1 MENQENKR
9 SGEGLQLRRSF
20 GMKESVTITVGQV
33 IGVGLFVTGANV
45 VGLMGNHI
53 ILVTIAALL
62 ITISPSLLYAEMGS
76 AVPYSGGT
84 YLYALLGLSKPMGFL
99 AGWNYIIAIISVAS
113 SEAFAFTFYFKTM
126 FSAFGIELP
135 VSDVV
140 LACLCI
146 LVFTVMNVRG
156 VEMTGRMSNAFMFFF
171 WGVAIIWF
179 IMMIPN
185 INLPHFVQKPSFMT
199 EGPQSF
205 IANVAMVW
213 WCFAGFEACCSMSEE
228 IKYPHIN
235 IPRAMALSPFIILAV
250 NLFFQWY
257 LVGIVPT
264 GNLDKLA
271 VATAPYAEAMM
282 TAGILGIP
290 LALLAAGIAFGGGLS
305 TMNSCI
311 TTPPRTL
318 FAMAR
323 DGMLPQ
329 VFTKIHPKYKTP
341 YVSILF
347 LGVIALLLT
356 MTNSVQYVASLSL
369 FADLFFYV
377 IGIISAAGMRKKHP
391 DIHRPYKAPAAGIGI
406 PVSAVIYII
415 MMTQLGFSAI
425 ISGVV
430 WAVFGMVLY
439 FGYRKYKGVE
449 ADEETKLVV
458 EILEEP
464 TTEERR
470 KMDQEY
476 KLWRNIVIIAV
487 ILSIALY
494 VFPYFVA

>member
-1 MENQENKR
+1 MSKAPK
-9 SGEGLQLRRSF
+9 EGLRLRRSF

-53 ILVTIAALL
+53 ILATLAALL
-62 ITISPSLLYAEMGS
+62 ITIYPSLLYAEMGS

-84 YLYALLGLSKPMGFL
+84 YLYALLGLSRPMGFL
-99 AGWNYIIAIISVAS
+99 AGWNYIIAIICVAS

-126 FSAFGIELP
+126 FSAFGMELP
-135 VSDVV
+135 VSDLA

-146 LVFTVMNVRG
+146 LVFTILNARG
-156 VEMTGRMSNAFMFFF
+156 VEMTGRMANAFMFFF
-171 WGVAIIWF
+171 WGVAIVWF

-185 INLPHFVQKPSFMT
+185 IQLPHFVRKPSFLSD
-199 EGPQSF
+199 GPQSF

-235 IPRAMALSPFIILAV
+235 IPRAMALTPFIILAV

-264 GNLDKLA
+264 DKLGRLA
-271 VATAPYAEAMM
+271 AADAPYAEAMM

-329 VFTKIHPKYKTP
+329 VFTKIHPRYKTP

-356 MTNSVQYVASLSL
+356 LTNSVQYVASVSL

-377 IGIISAAGMRKKHP
+377 IGIISAGGMRKKYP
-391 DIHRPYKAPAAGIGI
+391 ELHRPYKAPGASIGI
-406 PVSAVIYII
+406 PVSAVIYLI

-425 ISGVV
+425 LSGVIWCV
-430 WAVFGMVLY
+430 CGMVLY
-439 FGYRKYKGVE
+439 RVYNVRDGSKDRAE
-449 ADEETKLVV
+449 AVMLPTEPP
-458 EILEEP
+458 EEP
-464 TTEERR
+464 APEER
-470 KMDQEY
+470 KAMDREF
-476 KLWRNIVIIAV
+476 KLWRAIVIAAV
-487 ILSIALY
+487 IAALLLY
-494 VFPYFVA
+494 IGPYFLR

>member
-1 MENQENKR
+1 MEKKSEQ
-9 SGEGLQLRRSF
+9 GLKRSF
-20 GMKESVTITVGQV
+20 GMRESVTITVGQV

-53 ILVTIAALL
+53 ILATAVALL
-62 ITISPSLLYAEMGS
+62 ITIYPSLLYAEMGS
-76 AVPYSGGT
+76 ALPYSGGT
-84 YLYALLGLSKPMGFL
+84 YLYALAGLSRPMGFL
-99 AGWNYIIAIISVAS
+99 AGWNYIIAIICVAS

-126 FSAFGIELP
+126 FSAFGVELP
-135 VSDVV
+135 VSDLV

-146 LVFTVMNVRG
+146 LVFTLLNARG
-156 VEMTGRMSNAFMFFF
+156 VEMTGRMANAFMFFF
-171 WGVAIIWF
+171 WGVAIVWF

-185 INLPHFVQKPSFMT
+185 ISLPNFVQKPSFMT
-199 EGPQSF
+199 AGPQGF

-264 GNLDKLA
+264 DKLDQLA
-271 VATAPYAEAMM
+271 VAAAPYAEAMVA
-282 TAGILGIP
+282 AGILGLP

-329 VFTKIHPKYKTP
+329 VFTKIHPRYKTP

-356 MTNSVQYVASLSL
+356 LTNSVQYVASVSL

-377 IGIISAAGMRKKHP
+377 IGIVSAGGMRRRYP
-391 DIHRPYKAPAAGIGI
+391 DLYRPYKAPGAAVGI
-406 PVSAVIYII
+406 PVSAVIYIV

-430 WAVFGMVLY
+430 WCVCGMVLY
-439 FGYRKYKGVE
+439 YVYNARAGAK
-449 ADEETKLVV
+449 DTKLFELPDQVP
-458 EILEEP
+458 EEP
-464 TTEERR
+464 SESERR
-470 KMDQEY
+470 VMDREY
-476 KLWRNIVIIAV
+476 KLWRAIVAAAV
-487 ILSIALY
+487 IASVALY
-494 VFPYFVA
+494 VVPYLAV

>member
-1 MENQENKR
+1 MSK
-9 SGEGLQLRRSF
+9 SPKDGLQLRRSF

-53 ILVTIAALL
+53 ILATLAALL
-62 ITISPSLLYAEMGS
+62 ITIYPSLLYAEMGS

-84 YLYALLGLSKPMGFL
+84 YLYALLGLSRPMGFL
-99 AGWNYIIAIISVAS
+99 AGWNYIIAIICVAS

-135 VSDVV
+135 VSDLV

-146 LVFTVMNVRG
+146 LVFTILNARG
-156 VEMTGRMSNAFMFFF
+156 VEMTGRMANAFMFFF
-171 WGVAIIWF
+171 WGVAIVWF

-185 INLPHFVQKPSFMT
+185 IQLPHFVQKPSFLSD
-199 EGPQSF
+199 GPQSF

-257 LVGIVPT
+257 LVGIVPPDQL
-264 GNLDKLA
+264 GRLA
-271 VATAPYAEAMM
+271 VADAPYAEAMM

-356 MTNSVQYVASLSL
+356 LTNSVQYVASVSL

-377 IGIISAAGMRKKHP
+377 IGIISAGGMRKKYP
-391 DIHRPYKAPAAGIGI
+391 ELHRPYKAPGARIGI

-425 ISGVV
+425 LSGVV
-430 WAVFGMVLY
+430 WCVCGMVLY
-439 FGYRKYKGVE
+439 CVYNARTGSREKAE
-449 ADEETKLVV
+449 AAMLPTEPP
-458 EILEEP
+458 EEP
-464 TTEERR
+464 APEERQA
-470 KMDQEY
+470 MDREF
-476 KLWRNIVIIAV
+476 KLWRAIVIVAV
-487 ILSIALY
+487 LAAVLLY
-494 VFPYFVA
+494 AGPYFLR

>member
-1 MENQENKR
+1 MEKS
-9 SGEGLQLRRSF
+9 SGESLKLRRSF
-20 GMKESVTITVGQV
+20 GMRESVTITVGQV

-53 ILVTIAALL
+53 ILATMAALL
-62 ITISPSLLYAEMGS
+62 ITIYPSLLYAEMGS

-84 YLYALLGLSKPMGFL
+84 YLYALLGLSRPMGFL

-126 FSAFGIELP
+126 FSAFGVELP

-156 VEMTGRMSNAFMFFF
+156 VEMTGRMSNAFMYFF
-171 WGVAIIWF
+171 WGVAIVWF

-185 INLPHFVQKPSFMT
+185 INLPHFVQKPSFIAD
-199 EGPQSF
+199 GPRSF

-257 LVGIVPT
+257 LVGIVPPE
-264 GNLDKLA
+264 NLDKLA
-271 VATAPYAEAMM
+271 VAAAPYAEAMM

-356 MTNSVQYVASLSL
+356 MTNSIQYVASLSL

-391 DIHRPYKAPAAGIGI
+391 ELHRPYRAPAAGIGV
-406 PVSAVIYII
+406 PVSAIIYII
-415 MMTQLGFSAI
+415 MMTQLGSSAI

-430 WAVFGMVLY
+430 WAVFGMLLY
-439 FGYRKYKGVE
+439 FGYSRYRGSEDSRGTDFIVE
-449 ADEETKLVV
+449 AP
-458 EILEEP
+458 EEP
-464 TTEERR
+464 GEEERR
-470 KMDQEY
+470 RMDREF
-476 KLWRNIVIIAV
+476 KLWRNIVIAAV
-487 ILSIALY
+487 VLAIALY
-494 VFPYFVA
+494 VVPYFVV

>member
-1 MENQENKR
+1 MENKTGQTLK
-9 SGEGLQLRRSF
+9 RSF
-20 GMKESVTITVGQV
+20 GMKESVTISVGQV
-33 IGVGLFVTGANV
+33 VGVGLFVTGANV
-45 VGLMGNHI
+45 VGLMGNGI
-53 ILVTIAALL
+53 ILATVVALL
-62 ITISPSLLYAEMGS
+62 ITIYPALLYAEMGS
-76 AVPYSGGT
+76 ALPYSGGT
-84 YLYALLGLSKPMGFL
+84 YLYALTGLSRPMGFL
-99 AGWNYIIAIISVAS
+99 AGWNYIIAIICVAS

-135 VSDVV
+135 VSDLV

-146 LVFTVMNVRG
+146 LFFTVLNAGG
-156 VEMTGRMSNAFMFFF
+156 VEMTGRMSNAFMYFF
-171 WGVAIIWF
+171 WGVAIVWF

-185 INLPHFVQKPSFMT
+185 ISLPNFVQKPDFLSG
-199 EGPQSF
+199 GPQGF
-205 IANVAMVW
+205 LANVAMIW

-235 IPRAMALSPFIILAV
+235 IPRAMKLAPFIILAV

-257 LVGIVPT
+257 LVGIVPPER
-264 GNLDKLA
+264 LDQLA
-271 VATAPYAEAMM
+271 VAAAPYAEAMM
-282 TAGILGIP
+282 AAGILGIP

-329 VFTKIHPKYKTP
+329 IFTKIHPKYKTP

-347 LGVIALLLT
+347 LGVVALLLT
-356 MTNSVQYVASLSL
+356 LTNSVQYVASVSL

-377 IGIISAAGMRKKHP
+377 IGIISAGGLRKKHP
-391 DIHRPYKAPAAGIGI
+391 ELYRPYKAPAATVGI

-430 WAVFGMVLY
+430 WCVFGMILY
-439 FGYRKYKGVE
+439 YVYAARTG
-449 ADEETKLVV
+449 TKA
-458 EILEEP
+458 EISAELPTEPPEEP
-464 TTEERR
+464 SEGERQA
-470 KMDQEY
+470 MDREY
-476 KLWRNIVIIAV
+476 KLWRAIVVAAV
-487 ILSIALY
+487 IASLLLY
-494 VFPYFVA
+494 GVPRVFF

>member
-1 MENQENKR
+1 MENKTGQTLK
-9 SGEGLQLRRSF
+9 RSF
-20 GMKESVTITVGQV
+20 GMKESVTISVGQV
-33 IGVGLFVTGANV
+33 VGVGLFVTGANV
-45 VGLMGNHI
+45 VGLMGNGI
-53 ILVTIAALL
+53 ILATVVALL
-62 ITISPSLLYAEMGS
+62 ITIYPALLYAEMGS
-76 AVPYSGGT
+76 ALPYSGGT
-84 YLYALLGLSKPMGFL
+84 YLYALTGLSRPMGFL
-99 AGWNYIIAIISVAS
+99 AGWNYIIAIICVAS

-135 VSDVV
+135 VSDLV

-146 LVFTVMNVRG
+146 LFFTVLSAED
-156 VEMTGRMSNAFMFFF
+156 VEMTGRMSNAFMYFF
-171 WGVAIIWF
+171 WGVAIVWF
-179 IMMIPN
+179 IMMVPN
-185 INLPHFVQKPSFMT
+185 ISLPNFVQKPDFLSG
-199 EGPQSF
+199 GPQGF
-205 IANVAMVW
+205 LANVAMIW

-235 IPRAMALSPFIILAV
+235 IPRAMKLAPFIILAV

-257 LVGIVPT
+257 LVGIVPPER
-264 GNLDKLA
+264 LDQLA
-271 VATAPYAEAMM
+271 VAAAPYAEAMM
-282 TAGILGIP
+282 AAGILGIP

-329 VFTKIHPKYKTP
+329 IFTKIHPKYKTP

-347 LGVIALLLT
+347 LGVVALLLT
-356 MTNSVQYVASLSL
+356 LTNSVQYVASVSL

-377 IGIISAAGMRKKHP
+377 IGIISAGGLRKKHP
-391 DIHRPYKAPAAGIGI
+391 ELYRPYKAPAATVGI

-430 WAVFGMVLY
+430 WCVFGMILY
-439 FGYRKYKGVE
+439 YVYAARTG
-449 ADEETKLVV
+449 TKA
-458 EILEEP
+458 EISAELPTEPPEEP
-464 TTEERR
+464 SEGERQA
-470 KMDQEY
+470 MDREY
-476 KLWRNIVIIAV
+476 KLWRAIVVAAV
-487 ILSIALY
+487 IASLLLY
-494 VFPYFVA
+494 VVPRFFF

>member
-1 MENQENKR
+1 MSK
-9 SGEGLQLRRSF
+9 SPKDGLQLRRSF

-53 ILVTIAALL
+53 ILATLAALL
-62 ITISPSLLYAEMGS
+62 ITIYPSLLYAEMGS

-84 YLYALLGLSKPMGFL
+84 YLYALLGLSRPMGFL
-99 AGWNYIIAIISVAS
+99 AGWNYIIAIICVAS

-135 VSDVV
+135 VSDLV

-146 LVFTVMNVRG
+146 LVFTILNAGG
-156 VEMTGRMSNAFMFFF
+156 VEMTGRMANAFMFFF
-171 WGVAIIWF
+171 WGVAIVWF

-185 INLPHFVQKPSFMT
+185 IQLPHFVQKPSFLSD
-199 EGPQSF
+199 GPQSF

-257 LVGIVPT
+257 LVGIVPPDQL
-264 GNLDKLA
+264 GRLA
-271 VATAPYAEAMM
+271 VADAPYAKAMM

-356 MTNSVQYVASLSL
+356 LTNSVQYVASVSL

-377 IGIISAAGMRKKHP
+377 IGIIAAGGMRKKYP
-391 DIHRPYKAPAAGIGI
+391 ELHRPYKAPGAWIGI

-425 ISGVV
+425 LSGVIWCV
-430 WAVFGMVLY
+430 CGMVLY
-439 FGYRKYKGVE
+439 CVYNVRTGSREKAE
-449 ADEETKLVV
+449 AAMLPTEPP
-458 EILEEP
+458 EEP
-464 TTEERR
+464 APEERQA
-470 KMDQEY
+470 MDREF
-476 KLWRNIVIIAV
+476 KLWRAIVIVAV
-487 ILSIALY
+487 LAAVLLY
-494 VFPYFVA
+494 VGPYFLR

>member
-1 MENQENKR
+1 MEKS
-9 SGEGLQLRRSF
+9 SGDGLKLRRSF

-53 ILVTIAALL
+53 VLVTIAALL
-62 ITISPSLLYAEMGS
+62 ITIYPSLLYAEMGS

-84 YLYALLGLSKPMGFL
+84 YLYALLGLSRPMGFL

-113 SEAFAFTFYFKTM
+113 SEAFAFTFYFRTM

-135 VSDVV
+135 VSDLV

-146 LVFTVMNVRG
+146 LIFTLMTARG
-156 VEMTGRMSNAFMFFF
+156 VEMSGRMANAFMFFF
-171 WGVAIIWF
+171 WGVAIVWF

-185 INLPHFVQKPSFMT
+185 INLPHFVEKPSFMSA
-199 EGPQSF
+199 GPQGF

-257 LVGIVPT
+257 LVGIVSPDH
-264 GNLDKLA
+264 LEQLA
-271 VATAPYAEAMM
+271 VADAPYAEAMM

-290 LALLAAGIAFGGGLS
+290 LAFLAAGIAFGGGLS
-305 TMNSCI
+305 TMNSCVA
-311 TTPPRTL
+311 TPPRTL

-329 VFTKIHPKYKTP
+329 LFTKIHPKYKTP

-356 MTNSVQYVASLSL
+356 MTNSIQYVASLSL

-391 DIHRPYKAPAAGIGI
+391 DLYRPYKAPAASIGI

-415 MMTQLGFSAI
+415 MMTQLGSSAI
-425 ISGVV
+425 ISGIV
-430 WAVFGMVLY
+430 WAVFGMILY
-439 FGYRKYKGVE
+439 FGYSKYKDVDHSKETELTIE
-449 ADEETKLVV
+449 AP
-458 EILEEP
+458 EEP
-464 TTEERR
+464 STEEKQ

-476 KLWRNIVIIAV
+476 KLWRNIVIVAV
-487 ILSIALY
+487 ILAIALY
-494 VFPYFVA
+494 LFPYFVV

>member
-1 MENQENKR
+1 MDKS
-9 SGEGLQLRRSF
+9 SGDGLKLRRSF
-20 GMKESVTITVGQV
+20 GMRESVTITVGQV

-53 ILVTIAALL
+53 VLVTLAALL
-62 ITISPSLLYAEMGS
+62 ITIYPSLLYAEMGS

-84 YLYALLGLSKPMGFL
+84 YLYAMLGLSRPMGFL
-99 AGWNYIIAIISVAS
+99 AGWNYIIAIICVAS

-126 FSAFGIELP
+126 FSAFGVELP
-135 VSDVV
+135 VSDLV

-146 LVFTVMNVRG
+146 VVFTVLNARG

-171 WGVAIIWF
+171 WGVAIVWF
-179 IMMIPN
+179 LMMIPN
-185 INLPHFVQKPSFMT
+185 INLPHFVQKPDFLAD
-199 EGPQSF
+199 GPQSF

-235 IPRAMALSPFIILAV
+235 IPRAMFLTPFIILAV

-257 LVGIVPT
+257 LVGIVPPHR
-264 GNLDKLA
+264 LDQLA

-282 TAGILGIP
+282 AAGILGIP

-329 VFTKIHPKYKTP
+329 VFTKIHPKYQTP

-356 MTNSVQYVASLSL
+356 LTNSVQYVASLSL

-377 IGIISAAGMRKKHP
+377 IGIISAGGMRKKHP
-391 DIHRPYKAPAAGIGI
+391 ELYRPYKAPGAAVGI
-406 PVSAVIYII
+406 PVSALIYIV
-415 MMTQLGFSAI
+415 MMTQLGLSAI
-425 ISGVV
+425 ASGIA

-439 FGYRKYKGVE
+439 FGYHKYKGAGADSELTLAVE
-449 ADEETKLVV
+449 PP
-458 EILEEP
+458 EEP
-464 TTEERR
+464 GEEERR
-470 KMDQEY
+470 RMDQEY
-476 KLWRNIVIIAV
+476 KLWRSIVIAAV
-487 ILSIALY
+487 ILAMALY
-494 VFPYFVA
+494 VFPYFTA

>member
-1 MENQENKR
+1 MDQS
-9 SGEGLQLRRSF
+9 SGEGLKLRRSF
-20 GMKESVTITVGQV
+20 GMRESVTITVGQV

-53 ILVTIAALL
+53 ILATIAALL
-62 ITISPSLLYAEMGS
+62 ITIYPSLLYAEMGS

-84 YLYALLGLSKPMGFL
+84 YLYALLGLSRPMGFL

-126 FSAFGIELP
+126 FSAFGVELP

-156 VEMTGRMSNAFMFFF
+156 VEMTGRMSNAFMYFF
-171 WGVAIIWF
+171 WGVAIVWF

-185 INLPHFVQKPSFMT
+185 IHLPHFVQKPDFIAD
-199 EGPQSF
+199 GPRSF

-257 LVGIVPT
+257 LVGIVPPEE
-264 GNLDKLA
+264 LDKLA
-271 VATAPYAEAMM
+271 VAAAPYAEAMM

-347 LGVIALLLT
+347 LGVVALLLT
-356 MTNSVQYVASLSL
+356 LTNSIQYVASLSL

-377 IGIISAAGMRKKHP
+377 IGIISAGGMRRKHP
-391 DIHRPYKAPAAGIGI
+391 ELHRPYRAPGARVGI

-415 MMTQLGFSAI
+415 MMTQLGSSAI

-430 WAVFGMVLY
+430 WAVFGMILY
-439 FGYRKYKGVE
+439 FGYRKYSGAGDYENV
-449 ADEETKLVV
+449 DLVV
-458 EILEEP
+458 ETPEEP
-464 TTEERR
+464 SPEEKD
-470 KMDQEY
+470 KMDREY
-476 KLWRNIVIIAV
+476 KLWRSIVMAAV

-494 VFPYFVA
+494 VFPYFTA